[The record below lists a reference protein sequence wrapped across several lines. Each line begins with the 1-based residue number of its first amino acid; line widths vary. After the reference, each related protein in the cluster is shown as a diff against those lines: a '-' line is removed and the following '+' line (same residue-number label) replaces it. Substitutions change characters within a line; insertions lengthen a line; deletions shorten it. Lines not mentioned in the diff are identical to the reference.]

1 MFYNSYR
8 ATRTA
13 LQNRQYSAKTRPLIN
28 PRECL
33 INQPKRQKLK
43 NLLMTKFMQKYNIKD
58 PNEFLDLVLTQFIQG
73 ERLNDIDLKKL
84 DLKISRLNKEF
95 NNKNQNR
102 NKLENYSTMP
112 LKTEININHIH
123 NNDLLNNL
131 REEKNI
137 KIKNKAN
144 QIKNLKNEFPSLKP
158 NSKTVART
166 ESNIFKSKGNSC
178 YTSPINR
185 KMIKSPEQ
193 ELEELEKE
201 MTEEELMLEKKK
213 KRYKR
218 IDFGYQGDEW
228 SAIVNYNKNLYQR
241 QLREEKIK
249 DLETKK
255 RTKECLDIQIKEK
268 LKNQLDDKLK
278 DKEFDEKIKLHTKQ
292 LDEKREEKLK
302 KISEQINRLKID
314 RDNILKN
321 ENMKKEIEKL
331 KEKKFEKNLVKMY
344 KAQLE
349 QDRQIQLDRKRQG
362 KEDLLEAKKVIEEK
376 QKKIKEEKEKE
387 IEEEK
392 RLNKLRYIMDQQKEN
407 ERNSYY
413 KRIKSMSNKYIL
425 PDSDKILRNLTQD
438 GKTEEEKIQHYY
450 EEKNLKD
457 FEREIRAKIKRQ
469 NDKIEIK
476 KFLDMQIEQKK
487 KEEKFLKLL
496 DQEQARI
503 WKLDLMKRNDEMK
516 TEREHIKNMNK
527 KNFEGLLKQ
536 IEEKQRSK
544 SKKNI
549 MTESEYAMNRDLLEK
564 ANEDYLK
571 GCNN

>member
-28 PRECL
+28 PREYL

-84 DLKISRLNKEF
+84 DLKICRLNKEF

-102 NKLENYSTMP
+102 NKLENYSTMS
-112 LKTEININHIH
+112 LKTDININHIH

-131 REEKNI
+131 HEEKNI

-144 QIKNLKNEFPSLKP
+144 QIKNLKNEFPSLRP

-201 MTEEELMLEKKK
+201 MAEEELMLEKKK